1 MPISTGELCI
11 LAAELAEEH
20 GNSACDYAWHAY
32 LSFEAEGEIER
43 AEFWFTLSI
52 LLEDILA
59 ARLDPELPLTLH

>member
-1 MPISTGELCI
+1 MPLSTGDLCI

-20 GNSACDYAWHAY
+20 GLSASEYAWHAY
-32 LSFEAEGEIER
+32 LSFEADGELER

-59 ARLDPELPLTLH
+59 HRLDPERPLTIQ